1 MQVVQFK
8 AVEDPATYNFVTQV
22 VDCDPKDIIYLLN
35 WSPFLPQIYVIATMQ

>member
-8 AVEDPATYNFVTQV
+8 VPATYNLVTQV